1 MGKFQ
6 IIERRE
12 EKKKRLYIYIVY
24 KYRILLSYFSQEY
37 TSTKYMAISLDSME
51 LSNSIIVEQNNLQE
65 IINEIVN
72 CLLENGRQS
81 LTKYE

>member
-1 MGKFQ
+1 
-6 IIERRE
+6 
-12 EKKKRLYIYIVY
+12 
-24 KYRILLSYFSQEY
+24 
-37 TSTKYMAISLDSME
+37 MAISLDSME